1 MKNIFIIASFF
12 LCYIA
17 NAQFI
22 DDGLRLTQSENGI
35 SPRSNALGISYY
47 GINDDGAALYYNPA
61 GMQLVPTTEIQAG
74 LAVKYLNSD
83 INYLSKNFTNDRS
96 DQYLSNF
103 TFVAPFESE
112 GKKYVIGFGY
122 FNDKSFYDYNN
133 FSTFNGKNS
142 FIAANSKQQFMQ
154 DLALSNKDG
163 ITPLQD
169 SLQQNYS
176 LLQDG
181 SNSRF
186 TGGFSFSLNKTFS
199 FGFSIS
205 GFSTDYSYTKKLDEL
220 DAINK
225 YQINDATSWTDVD
238 FKSLYYTEKLSQ
250 DISGFT
256 GTIGI
261 MATPTE
267 SSRVFLSVDLPN
279 IYTIKEK
286 WNLNATS
293 DFDNQ
298 DYVDVKS
305 NGESKYTVITPTKFN
320 LGVSYNFVGLTLS
333 GAMSYMDMSNLKFT
347 SSDNFTDDLNEIVP
361 ERLASAKIDWG
372 VGAEYQL
379 PFYPVFLRASY
390 SSHNTPY
397 RQGFIDLGTMI
408 TKAVGAG
415 VMIGK
420 NIMVDV
426 SLSNRDYDETTLV
439 YSGQSY
445 KNVRDITNVLVGFS
459 YRF

>member
-1 MKNIFIIASFF
+1 MRKVLIITSF
-12 LCYIA
+12 LISYIA
-17 NAQFI
+17 NAQNI
-22 DDGLRLTQSENGI
+22 EDGLRLTQSENGI
-35 SPRSNALGISYY
+35 SPRSNALGMSYY

-61 GMQLVPTTEIQAG
+61 GMQLVPATEIQAG

-83 INYLSKNFTNDRS
+83 INYLSKGFTNDRS

-122 FNDKSFYDYNN
+122 FNDKSFYDFNN
-133 FSTFNGKNS
+133 FSIFNGKSS
-142 FIAANSKQQFMQ
+142 FIAANSKKPFMN
-154 DLALSNKDG
+154 DLALSNQNG
-163 ITPLQD
+163 FTPIND

-186 TGGFSFSLNKTFS
+186 TGGFSFSLNKIFS
-199 FGFSIS
+199 LGVSLS
-205 GFSTDYSYTKKLDEL
+205 GFSTDYSYNRKVDEI
-220 DAINK
+220 DALNK
-225 YQINDATSWTDVD
+225 YQTFDATNWSDVD
-238 FKSLYYTEKLSQ
+238 FKSIYYTEKLSQ
-250 DISGFT
+250 DISGIT
-256 GTIGI
+256 GSIGLV
-261 MATPTE
+261 ATPTE
-267 SSRVFLSVDLPN
+267 KTRVFLSVDLPN
-279 IYTIKEK
+279 VYTIKEK
-286 WNLNATS
+286 WNLNAVS

-298 DYVDVKS
+298 DYVNVKD

-320 LGVSYNFVGLTLS
+320 LGVSYNIVGLTIS

-347 SSDNFTDDLNEIVP
+347 SSDNFTDELNEIVP

-372 VGAEYQL
+372 FGAEYQL
-379 PFYPVFLRASY
+379 PFYPIFLRASY

-397 RQGFIDLGTMI
+397 RQGFIDLGTMT

-415 VMIGK
+415 VMVGK

-426 SLSNRDYDETTLV
+426 SLSNRDYDKTTFV

-445 KNVRDITNVLVGFS
+445 LNVRDITNVLVGFS

>member
-1 MKNIFIIASFF
+1 MKNILIITSFF
-12 LCYIA
+12 LCYSL

-22 DDGLRLTQSENGI
+22 EDGLRLTQQENGI
-35 SPRSNALGISYY
+35 SPRSNALGMSYY

-61 GMQLVPTTEIQAG
+61 GMQLIPATEIQAG

-83 INYLSKNFTNDRS
+83 INYLNKEFTNDRS

-112 GKKYVIGFGY
+112 GNKYTIGFGY
-122 FNDKSFYDYNN
+122 FNDKSFYDFNN
-133 FSTFNGKNS
+133 FSIFNGKNS
-142 FIAANSKQQFMQ
+142 FISANSNKQFIQ
-154 DLALSNKDG
+154 DLALSNNNG
-163 ITPLQD
+163 FTPLQD

-186 TGGFSFSLNKTFS
+186 TGGFSFSLGKIFS
-199 FGFSIS
+199 FGASLS
-205 GFSTDYSYTKKLDEL
+205 GFSTDYSYVKKLDEIDVL
-220 DAINK
+220 NK
-225 YQINDATSWTDVD
+225 YQVQDNVNWSNVD
-238 FKSLYYTEKLSQ
+238 FTSLYYTEKLSQ
-250 DISGFT
+250 DISGIT
-256 GTIGI
+256 GSIGL

-267 SSRVFLSVDLPN
+267 KSRVFLSVDLPN
-279 IYTIKEK
+279 VYTIKEK
-286 WNLNATS
+286 WNYNATS
-293 DFDNQ
+293 DYDNQ
-298 DYVDVKS
+298 DYVNVKNS
-305 NGESKYTVITPTKFN
+305 GESKYTVTTPTKFN
-320 LGVSYNFVGLTLS
+320 LGVSYNLFGLTLS
-333 GAMSYMDMSNLKFT
+333 GAMSYMDVTNLKF
-347 SSDNFTDDLNEIVP
+347 SSDDNFTNDINEIVP

-372 VGAEYQL
+372 IGAEYQL

-397 RQGFIDLGTMI
+397 RQGFIELGTMV

-426 SLSNRDYDETTLV
+426 SLSNRDYDETTFV
-439 YSGQSY
+439 YTGQSY
-445 KNVRDITNVLVGFS
+445 KNIRDITNVLVGFS